1 MARYTRL
8 QVYDAM
14 LTTGLV
20 PLFYQDDPDVAQ
32 EIVKALSGGGARVLE
47 FTNRGAKALPVFSQ
61 LNSFIE
67 KSKLPIILG
76 VGSVIDAPTAAL
88 FLAHGANFIVGPLF
102 NPEVARLCN
111 RRKIA
116 YLPGCATVAEISTA
130 EESGV
135 EIVKV
140 FPGETVGGPAFI
152 KAVLGPMP
160 WSRLMPTGG
169 VEATRES
176 VQSWIK
182 AGACCVGLGSNLVRK
197 DWVTAGNYPSMQET
211 TAFILQWI
219 NESKKITV

>member
-1 MARYTRL
+1 MARFTRL

-14 LTTGLV
+14 LSTGLV
-20 PLFYQDDPDVAQ
+20 PLFYHDDPGIAQ
-32 EIVKALSGGGARVLE
+32 EILKAVSVGGARVLE
-47 FTNRGAKALPVFSQ
+47 FTNRGEKALSVFSQ

-67 KSKLPIILG
+67 TSQLPIILG

-88 FLAHGANFIVGPLF
+88 YIAHGANFIVGPLF

-116 YLPGCATVAEISTA
+116 YLPGCGTVAEISTA
-130 EESGV
+130 EEAGV

-140 FPGETVGGPAFI
+140 FPGETLGGPAFI

-182 AGACCVGLGSNLVRK
+182 AGACCVGLGSGLVRK
-197 DWVTAGNYPSMQET
+197 DWVAARNFHAIQET
-211 TAFILQWI
+211 AAFILQWI
-219 NESKKITV
+219 AEARN

>member
-14 LTTGLV
+14 LSTGMV
-20 PLFYQDDPDVAQ
+20 PLFYHDQPEVAQ
-32 EIVKALSGGGARVLE
+32 EIVKAISAGGARVLE
-47 FTNRGAKALPVFSQ
+47 FTNRGEKALTVFSH
-61 LNSFIE
+61 LNAFIE
-67 KSKLPIILG
+67 HEKLPIILG

-88 FLAHGANFIVGPLF
+88 YIAHGANFIVGPLF
-102 NPEVARLCN
+102 NPEVARLVN

-116 YLPGCATVAEISTA
+116 YLPGCGTVAEISTA
-130 EESGV
+130 EEAGV

-160 WSRLMPTGG
+160 WTRLMPTGG

-197 DWVTAGNYPSMQET
+197 DWVASGNYQAIQDT
-211 TAFILQWI
+211 THSILGWVA
-219 NESKKITV
+219 ECRS

>member
-20 PLFYQDDPDVAQ
+20 PLFYHDDPMVAQ
-32 EIVKALSGGGARVLE
+32 EIVKAVSNGGARVLE
-47 FTNRGAKALPVFSQ
+47 FTNRGEKALPVFSHV
-61 LNSFIE
+61 NSYIVDT
-67 KSKLPIILG
+67 KLPIILG
-76 VGSVIDAPTAAL
+76 VGSVVDAPTAAL
-88 FLAHGANFIVGPLF
+88 YIAHGANFIVGPLF

-116 YLPGCATVAEISTA
+116 YLPGCATVAEISAA
-130 EESGV
+130 EEAGV

-152 KAVLGPMP
+152 KAVLGPLP
-160 WSRLMPTGG
+160 WTRLMPTGG

-176 VQSWIK
+176 VQSWLK

-197 DWVTAGNYPSMQET
+197 DWVAVKNYQAMQET
-211 TAFILQWI
+211 TSSILKWI
-219 NESKKITV
+219 AEARK

>member
-20 PLFYQDDPDVAQ
+20 PLFYQDNPEIAQ
-32 EIVKALSGGGARVLE
+32 EILKAVSAGGARVLE
-47 FTNRGAKALPVFSQ
+47 FTNRGEKALSVFSH

-67 KSKLPIILG
+67 SANLPIILG

-88 FLAHGANFIVGPLF
+88 YIAHGANFIVGPLF

-116 YLPGCATVAEISTA
+116 YLPGCGTVAEISTA
-130 EESGV
+130 EEAGV

-140 FPGETVGGPAFI
+140 FPGETLGGPAFI

-182 AGACCVGLGSNLVRK
+182 AGACCVGLGSGLIRK
-197 DWVTAGNYPSMQET
+197 DWVAARNYQAIQET
-211 TAFILQWI
+211 TANILRWI
-219 NESKKITV
+219 AEEKN

>member
-8 QVYDAM
+8 EVYDAM

-20 PLFYQDDPDVAQ
+20 PLFYHDDPNVAQ
-32 EIVKALSGGGARVLE
+32 EIVKAVSAGGARVLE
-47 FTNRGAKALPVFSQ
+47 FTNRGEKALSVFTH

-67 KSKLPIILG
+67 SSKLPIILG

-88 FLAHGANFIVGPLF
+88 YLAYGANFIVGPLF

-116 YLPGCATVAEISTA
+116 YLPGCGTVGEISTA
-130 EESGV
+130 EEAGV

-140 FPGETVGGPAFI
+140 FPGETLGGPTFI
-152 KAVLGPMP
+152 KSVLGPMP

-169 VEATRES
+169 VEATRDS

-182 AGACCVGLGSNLVRK
+182 AGACCVGLGSGLVRK
-197 DWVTAGNYPSMQET
+197 DYVAARNYQAIQDT
-211 TAFILQWI
+211 TASILKWVSEVR
-219 NESKKITV
+219 N

>member
-8 QVYDAM
+8 EVYDAM

-20 PLFYQDDPDVAQ
+20 PLFYHDDPNVAQ
-32 EIVKALSGGGARVLE
+32 EIVKAVSAGGARVLE
-47 FTNRGAKALPVFSQ
+47 FTNRGEKALSVFTH

-67 KSKLPIILG
+67 SSKLPIILG

-88 FLAHGANFIVGPLF
+88 YLAYGANFIVGPLF

-116 YLPGCATVAEISTA
+116 YLPGCGTVGEISTA
-130 EESGV
+130 EEAGV

-140 FPGETVGGPAFI
+140 FPGETLGGPAFI
-152 KAVLGPMP
+152 KSVLGPMP

-169 VEATRES
+169 VEATRNS

-182 AGACCVGLGSNLVRK
+182 AGACCVGLGSGLVRK
-197 DWVTAGNYPSMQET
+197 DYVAARNYQAIQDT
-211 TAFILQWI
+211 TASILKWVSEVR
-219 NESKKITV
+219 N

>member
-8 QVYDAM
+8 EVYDAM

-20 PLFYQDDPDVAQ
+20 PLFYHDDPNVAQ
-32 EIVKALSGGGARVLE
+32 EIVKAVSAGGARVLE
-47 FTNRGAKALPVFSQ
+47 FTNRGEKALSVFTH
-61 LNSFIE
+61 LNTFIE
-67 KSKLPIILG
+67 SSKLPIILG

-88 FLAHGANFIVGPLF
+88 YLAHGANFIVGPLF

-116 YLPGCATVAEISTA
+116 YLPGCGTVGEISTA
-130 EESGV
+130 EEAGV

-140 FPGETVGGPAFI
+140 FPGETLGGPTFI
-152 KAVLGPMP
+152 KSVLGPMP

-169 VEATRES
+169 VEATRDS

-182 AGACCVGLGSNLVRK
+182 AGACCVGLGSGLVRK
-197 DWVTAGNYPSMQET
+197 DYVAARNYQAIQDT
-211 TAFILQWI
+211 TASILEWVSEVR
-219 NESKKITV
+219 N